1 MTSVF
6 VDTLP
11 RLIVILVN
19 ILILVYIINLEKKNC
34 VCSSNWKR
42 DFIKYFTIILIV
54 LNVFVLLVP
63 QFKKSKNK
71 VVLLL
76 LGLLALVNLFNI
88 AILLV
93 YYVELSEKQKT
104 GCECSVNWKRHI
116 MLFPVLALA
125 LLYIFL
131 LVRIMLK

>member
-71 VVLLL
+71 AVLLL
-76 LGLLALVNLFNI
+76 LGFLALVNLFNI

-104 GCECSVNWKRHI
+104 GCGCSVNWKRHI
-116 MLFPVLALA
+116 MLFPVLSLA

>member
-6 VDTLP
+6 VDTVP

-19 ILILVYIINLEKKNC
+19 ILILVYVVNLEKNKC
-34 VCSSNWKR
+34 ECSSDWKR

-54 LNVFVLLVP
+54 LNVVVLFVP
-63 QFKKSKNK
+63 QIKKSKNK
-71 VVLLL
+71 ALLLL

-93 YYVELSEKQKT
+93 YYVELNEKQRT
-104 GCECSVNWKRHI
+104 GCECSINWKRHI

-125 LLYIFL
+125 VLYIFL